1 MYPVKRKKS
10 DEERFLTAFAK
21 KVGALPEEYVRRK
34 LAGGMDEELLQK
46 AYDQLAIE
54 IAMKARCTA
63 LRYDAVKRRI
73 NGKPQERKIAAGP
86 VCPRCGKRLVL
97 RTGQSGPRKGQK
109 YWGCEGYPDCRY
121 TKNPEVK
128 K

>member
-1 MYPVKRKKS
+1 MYPRKARKS
-10 DEERFLTAFAK
+10 DEEQFLSAFRK

-34 LAGGMDEELLQK
+34 LAGGMDEEPLQK

-54 IAMKARCTA
+54 IAMKAHCTA
-63 LRYDAVKRRI
+63 LRYDAVKRRMS
-73 NGKPQERKIAAGP
+73 GKVPEQKTTTGT
-86 VCPRCGKRLVL
+86 VCPRCGKRLIL

-121 TKNPEVK
+121 TRNPEVK
-128 K
+128 P